1 VSPLRY
7 SGERER
13 AYSRLRACLLAKPG
27 AELISDEV
35 PAALKVRLPSLEPSQ
50 PGLQEELS
58 FSFLADEP
66 VVTVRILAERSYP
79 SQPFCVQPGCIVG
92 NAAQRRRLEAIRDE
106 VGWNVANEPTAVGKW
121 VPLFFNQGISLD
133 PGEEAEARPRQRC
146 TFYGCKEVGGSDLSL
161 SADCRWTYVL
171 DIAFNWTTI
180 MEPESLDARSIGCEA
195 HLRRHASTTTAAV
208 ATSATPTAAT
218 AHGCAPSGPLGGGS
232 GCVSCPDLHVTHL
245 ICGTRGTVVRQTL
258 ACVPLPLAQ

>member
-1 VSPLRY
+1 MRPDAAAASLTRRACCAAALALALPWARPPALAAGGPPPLACPQWKPTESGCVSTVPSGAPNQNVSPLRY

-35 PAALKVRLPSLEPSQ
+35 PSALKVRLPSLEPSQ

-66 VVTVRILAERSYP
+66 VVTVRILAERSYA

-106 VGWNVANEPTAVGKW
+106 VGWNVANEPTDVGKW

-146 TFYGCKEVGGSDLSL
+146 TFYGCKEVGG
-161 SADCRWTYVL
+161 R
-171 DIAFNWTTI
+171 
-180 MEPESLDARSIGCEA
+180 E
-195 HLRRHASTTTAAV
+195 
-208 ATSATPTAAT
+208 
-218 AHGCAPSGPLGGGS
+218 
-232 GCVSCPDLHVTHL
+232 
-245 ICGTRGTVVRQTL
+245 
-258 ACVPLPLAQ
+258 